1 MNIQT
6 FILLIV
12 TLGINFCINTREMSA
27 CCSSTE
33 LSHIEKIYAEMVH
46 EKIFKL
52 TVDREAK
59 IVVKGNLISSGQI
72 VIDYDFLVKE
82 KNDHTFRAPIGV
94 DHPKYWKLKRL
105 SNEKAILLQLVYSGL
120 SKKQLNAAL
129 KEFKEKAGD
138 HYIFE
143 DMAGVEKKA
152 RNLKGIK
159 GLSLENRIFAT
170 A

>member
-1 MNIQT
+1 VGFTPARNY
-6 FILLIV
+6 
-12 TLGINFCINTREMSA
+12 
-27 CCSSTE
+27 STQD
-33 LSHIEKIYAEMVH
+33 KIYAEMVH

-59 IVVKGNLISSGQI
+59 IVVKGSLISSGQV

-82 KNDHTFRAPIGV
+82 KNDHAFRAPIGA

-138 HYIFE
+138 DYVFE
-143 DMAGVEKKA
+143 DTLVVEKKV

-159 GLSLENRIFAT
+159 GLALENRTMAT